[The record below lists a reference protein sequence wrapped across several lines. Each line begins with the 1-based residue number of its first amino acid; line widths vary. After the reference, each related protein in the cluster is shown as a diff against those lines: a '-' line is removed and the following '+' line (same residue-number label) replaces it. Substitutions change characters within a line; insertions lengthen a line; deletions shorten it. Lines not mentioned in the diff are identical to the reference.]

1 MQPRLTRSS
10 TESMIAGVCGG
21 LGEYFSVD
29 PVIVRAIFVLVTFT
43 SGLGIPVYII
53 LLLLMPKGSIAAS
66 QYQQQYSQQ
75 VPQFGQQMQND
86 AWYQQASQEVMVP
99 QQQQAS
105 GRQSDGGAR
114 RGTPPPSQYRFDPLT
129 GEPLSPD
136 APATGQ
142 TVNLR
147 VDPSELPSQYVS
159 PDAAY
164 ADQASAQSPAAR
176 PKRNWQTLGI
186 ILVGI
191 GGLIL
196 LEQLVGSLSFV
207 FPALLII
214 AGIIL
219 LARRR

>member
-21 LGEYFSVD
+21 LGEYFSID

-53 LLLLMPKGSIAAS
+53 LLLLMPRGNPAGSAR
-66 QYQQQYSQQ
+66 QPYSQQ
-75 VPQFGQQMQND
+75 LPQFGQQMHHD

-99 QQQQAS
+99 QQQQQAS
-105 GRQSDGGAR
+105 RRQSSVGSPNAV
-114 RGTPPPSQYRFDPLT
+114 PAPSQYRFDPLT

-147 VDPSELPSQYVS
+147 VDAPELPSRYAAS
-159 PDAAY
+159 DAANPG
-164 ADQASAQSPAAR
+164 QPAAK

-196 LEQLVGSLSFV
+196 LEQVVGSLSFV

>member
-10 TESMIAGVCGG
+10 SESMIAGVCGG

-53 LLLLMPKGSIAAS
+53 LLLLMPKGNPAAS
-66 QYQQQYSQQ
+66 HQQQYSQQ
-75 VPQFGQQMQND
+75 APQLGQQMHND

-99 QQQQAS
+99 QQQQSS
-105 GRQSDGGAR
+105 GRQSGSGLPRA
-114 RGTPPPSQYRFDPLT
+114 TPPPSQYRFDPLT
-129 GEPLSPD
+129 GEPVSPD

-147 VDPSELPSQYVS
+147 VDAPELPSQYVA

-164 ADQASAQSPAAR
+164 PGQAPGQPAPAR

-196 LEQLVGSLSFV
+196 LEQIVGSLSFV
-207 FPALLII
+207 FPALLIV

>member
-21 LGEYFSVD
+21 LGEYFNVD

-53 LLLLMPKGSIAAS
+53 LLLLMPKAKGAPAS
-66 QYQQQYSQQ
+66 SYQYSPTQQ
-75 VPQFGQQMQND
+75 TPQFGQQMHED
-86 AWYQQASQEVMVP
+86 AWHQQASQEVMVP
-99 QQQQAS
+99 QQQTS
-105 GRQSDGGAR
+105 AR
-114 RGTPPPSQYRFDPLT
+114 RSGAAQTATPAPSEYRFDPLT
-129 GEPLSPD
+129 GEPLTPD

-147 VDPSELPSQYVS
+147 IDTPELPSQYATS
-159 PDAAY
+159 GH
-164 ADQASAQSPAAR
+164 AQGPTMPGQPQTAR
-176 PKRNWQTLGI
+176 PRRNWQTLGL

-196 LEQLVGSLSFV
+196 LEQIVGSLSFL

>member
-10 TESMIAGVCGG
+10 TDSMIAGVCGG
-21 LGEYFSVD
+21 LGDYFSVD

-53 LLLLMPKGSIAAS
+53 LLILMPKGSPANL
-66 QYQQQYSQQ
+66 YQQQYSQQ
-75 VPQFGQQMQND
+75 MPQFGQQMQND

-99 QQQQAS
+99 QQQQTS
-105 GRQSDGGAR
+105 GRPSSSGVPRA
-114 RGTPPPSQYRFDPLT
+114 TPAPGQYRFDPLT

-136 APATGQ
+136 APVTGQ
-142 TVNLR
+142 TVNLQ
-147 VDPSELPSQYVS
+147 VDAPELPSQYVA
-159 PDAAY
+159 PGAGHPG
-164 ADQASAQSPAAR
+164 QAQGQPTTAK

-196 LEQLVGSLSFV
+196 LEQIVGSLSFV